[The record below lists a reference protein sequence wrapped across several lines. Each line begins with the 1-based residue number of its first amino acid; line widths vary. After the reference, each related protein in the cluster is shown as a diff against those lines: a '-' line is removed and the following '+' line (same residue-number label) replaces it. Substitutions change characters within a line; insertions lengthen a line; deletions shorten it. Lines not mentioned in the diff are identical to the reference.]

1 MRAVILAG
9 GLGTRLRPLTFS
21 IPKPLLPVG
30 EHPILELILKRL
42 IEFGFEEFI
51 FSVGYRAEFI
61 EAYFGDG
68 TRFGTRIHYLR
79 EEEPTGTAGALSL
92 LQENFDISDDET
104 FLLMNGDIL
113 TDLDFNRFIDHH
125 KREGFDLTVGVKEIE
140 RQLPF
145 GVLEMEDG
153 LVRRIVEKPVSRYP
167 ISGGVYLVQG
177 DVLPLV
183 PTDTYF
189 TIPDLVERLVA
200 EGRQVGSY
208 IIEEFWIGVEHQ
220 EELDEA
226 RHRIGVEPEEKH
238 HRRGDP
244 PCACRG
250 GGTGAGGDR
259 SGWKFHRRNAGDLGG
274 PFGSAR
280 PGHL

>member
-30 EHPILELILKRL
+30 EHPILELIVKRL
-42 IEFGFEEFI
+42 VEFGFEEFV

-92 LQENFDISDDET
+92 LQERFDVSDDET

-113 TDLDFNRFIDHH
+113 TDLDFSRFIDHH
-125 KREGFDLTVGVKEIE
+125 KGEGFDLTVGVKEIE

-145 GVLEMEDG
+145 GLLEMEGG
-153 LVRRIVEKPVSRYP
+153 LVRRIIEKPISRYP
-167 ISGGVYLVQG
+167 ISGGVYLLQG

-183 PTDTYF
+183 PADTYF

-208 IIEEFWIGVEHQ
+208 LIDEFWIGVEHQ
-220 EELDEA
+220 KELEEA
-226 RHRIGVEPEEKH
+226 RHQIGVEPE
-238 HRRGDP
+238 
-244 PCACRG
+244 
-250 GGTGAGGDR
+250 
-259 SGWKFHRRNAGDLGG
+259 
-274 PFGSAR
+274 
-280 PGHL
+280 

>member
-140 RQLPF
+140 RQLP
-145 GVLEMEDG
+145 
-153 LVRRIVEKPVSRYP
+153 
-167 ISGGVYLVQG
+167 GVYLVQG

-200 EGRQVGSY
+200 EGRRVGSY
-208 IIEEFWIGVEHQ
+208 TIEEFWIGVEHQ

-226 RHRIGVEPEEKH
+226 RHRIGVEPE
-238 HRRGDP
+238 
-244 PCACRG
+244 
-250 GGTGAGGDR
+250 
-259 SGWKFHRRNAGDLGG
+259 
-274 PFGSAR
+274 
-280 PGHL
+280 